1 MQEDKVMSKN
11 EQKLEFEHA
20 TIYQTNENCQ
30 VFNGPISGAIFAM
43 PGSTV
48 HQHVGNAEK
57 ETENTAGDKVEE
69 TEEKGAAGGEETNCH
84 SACFKFSNDFTRER
98 VAVVVKEFYHGS
110 TANLAL
116 IEIVLYDHGQLK
128 KRNAHT
134 AFLKALMAW
143 GIIEKTDDKELKK
156 VSNGMAAKMRSLP
169 PEGYLGWKDKGCVND
184 RGLCIDIGKQLG
196 DTMRYGR

>member
-30 VFNGPISGAIFAM
+30 VFTGPISGAIFAM

-57 ETENTAGDKVEE
+57 EAGDTAGDKVEE
-69 TEEKGAAGGEETNCH
+69 VEEKVV
-84 SACFKFSNDFTRER
+84 ACFKFPNDFTRER

-110 TANLAL
+110 PANLAL

-143 GIIEKTDDKELKK
+143 GIIGKVDDEGIKK
-156 VSNGMAAKMRSLP
+156 LSNGMAAKMKSMP
-169 PEGYLGWKDKGCVND
+169 SEGYLGWKDKGCVND

>member
-1 MQEDKVMSKN
+1 MSKN

-30 VFNGPISGAIFAM
+30 VFTGPISGAFFAM

-57 ETENTAGDKVEE
+57 EAENTAGDKVEE
-69 TEEKGAAGGEETNCH
+69 TEEKGAAGGEKTNYD
-84 SACFKFSNDFTRER
+84 SSCFIFPNDFTRER

-110 TANLAL
+110 AANLAL

-143 GIIEKTDDKELKK
+143 DVIEKTDDEGIKK
-156 VSNGMAAKMRSLP
+156 LSNGMAAKMKSMP

>member
-1 MQEDKVMSKN
+1 MSKN

-30 VFNGPISGAIFAM
+30 VFTGPISGAIFAM

-69 TEEKGAAGGEETNCH
+69 VEEKGAAGGEETNYD
-84 SACFKFSNDFTRER
+84 SSCFKFPNDFTRER
-98 VAVVVKEFYHGS
+98 VAVVVKDFYHGS
-110 TANLAL
+110 PANLAL

-128 KRNAHT
+128 KRNAHKPFIKT
-134 AFLKALMAW
+134 LIHW
-143 GIIEKTDDKELKK
+143 HIIEDMPEEEITKAA
-156 VSNGMAAKMRSLP
+156 NGMSQKMKKLP
-169 PEGYLGWKDKGCVND
+169 PKGYKGWTDKGCVND

>member
-1 MQEDKVMSKN
+1 MGFIIKNNWGPNIEVNEGGTVTLMQDGHGRWHMADAEEAEVVEDMDV
-11 EQKLEFEHA
+11 Q
-20 TIYQTNENCQ
+20 
-30 VFNGPISGAIFAM
+30 
-43 PGSTV
+43 PGT
-48 HQHVGNAEK
+48 
-57 ETENTAGDKVEE
+57 
-69 TEEKGAAGGEETNCH
+69 TEEKVV
-84 SACFKFSNDFTRER
+84 ACFKFPNDFTKQK
-98 VAVVVKEFYHGS
+98 VVDVVGDFYHGS
-110 TANLAL
+110 AANLAL

-143 GIIEKTDDKELKK
+143 GIIGKVDDEGIKK
-156 VSNGMAAKMRSLP
+156 LSNGMAAKMKSMP